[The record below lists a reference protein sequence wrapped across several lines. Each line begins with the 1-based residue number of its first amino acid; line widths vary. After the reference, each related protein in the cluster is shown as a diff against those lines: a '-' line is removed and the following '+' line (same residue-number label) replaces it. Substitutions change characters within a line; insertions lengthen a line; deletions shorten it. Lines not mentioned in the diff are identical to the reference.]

1 MPTARA
7 RPVHLPNILLGI
19 VVPSRKD
26 HAMPTFR
33 REPLETQVA
42 NHLKDRIRAG
52 EIQGELEGEPAL
64 AAQLGVSRGVLRA
77 ALAMLAGEGWLE
89 EGGQGRPRKVASRSQ
104 ASMEG
109 GLRIG
114 LLLELP
120 LNEEVA
126 FIQYLYLS
134 IMQEL
139 ERAGHAY
146 VVITC
151 SKSPK
156 SKRLDRKRIRKK
168 IETTHAD
175 AWIVGSVD
183 RDMLEWLAKRQEPVL
198 ALGGRCE
205 GLPVACC
212 YADLTAPMSEAVDA
226 LANAG
231 HTRCVM
237 IAASWRRK
245 PEPGPTPAAF
255 IRRMTERAGGVSLS
269 FHLPE
274 WDDTPEGLE
283 RILESLFRVTP
294 PTAIITL
301 DPSHCVAVLMFLGNR
316 GLSVPRDV
324 SIICTCPDPY
334 LAFSTTKLSYF
345 DWPLDQ
351 QVKHTLKWIGEVSR
365 GHQTRGIKVLHA
377 RFVRGG
383 GIGLRKKSAM
393 V

>member
-1 MPTARA
+1 MTRIL
-7 RPVHLPNILLGI
+7 VHFPNILLGI
-19 VVPSRKD
+19 VAPSR
-26 HAMPTFR
+26 HSFVMHTFR
-33 REPLETQVA
+33 RESLETQVA

-77 ALAMLAGEGWLE
+77 ALAMLSGEGWLE
-89 EGGQGRPRKVASRSQ
+89 EGGQGRPRKVANRSQ
-104 ASMEG
+104 SPMEG
-109 GLRIG
+109 SLRIG

-139 ERAGHAY
+139 ERAGHVYA
-146 VVITC
+146 VITC
-151 SKSPK
+151 STSPK

-168 IETTHAD
+168 IDTTQVD

-183 RDMLEWLAKRQEPVL
+183 RDMLEWLSERPEPVL

-205 GLPVACC
+205 GLSVACC
-212 YADLTAPMSEAVDA
+212 YADLTAPMCETVDA
-226 LANAG
+226 LVNAG

-237 IAASWRRK
+237 IAANWRRK
-245 PEPGPTPAAF
+245 PKPGPTPAAF
-255 IRRMTERAGGVSLS
+255 IRRMTERAGDVSLS

-324 SIICTCPDPY
+324 SVICTCPDPY
-334 LAFSTTKLSYF
+334 LAFSSTKLSYF

-365 GHQTRGIKVLHA
+365 GQQTRGIKVLHA
-377 RFVRGG
+377 RLIRGG
-383 GIGLRKKSAM
+383 GIGLRKRSATA
-393 V
+393 